1 MQIHANLMIVAD
13 HPLYIEG
20 FQSMLTRR
28 APGLRCTAARTPSQ
42 AMDGIHAADS
52 LSLVIADYQ
61 LAGAVNGLSLLQQIG
76 SLRPAI
82 ARVLMSG
89 AEDSG
94 LSLQARRA
102 GFAGYLSKSMEPA
115 EWMQAL
121 EVILGGGFCFTARVP
136 GVAALNERQI
146 TVLQLASVGLG
157 TRQIAHKLHLTERTV
172 KYHLSES
179 FRRLATSTRT
189 EAVAKAAALGLISL
203 TSHRS
208 VSA

>member
-28 APGLRCTAARTPSQ
+28 APTLRCTAARSPAQ
-42 AMDGIHAADS
+42 ALERIKNVDS
-52 LSLVIADYQ
+52 LALVIADYQ
-61 LAGAVNGLSLLQQIG
+61 LAGASNGLSLLQQIG
-76 SLRPAI
+76 TQRPAI
-82 ARVLMSG
+82 ARVLMSNT
-89 AEDSG
+89 DDPG

-102 GFAGYLSKSMEPA
+102 GLAGYLSKSMEPA
-115 EWMQAL
+115 EWVQAL
-121 EVILGGGFCFTARVP
+121 EVILGGGLCFAAP
-136 GVAALNERQI
+136 APSAAALNERQI

-208 VSA
+208 LSA